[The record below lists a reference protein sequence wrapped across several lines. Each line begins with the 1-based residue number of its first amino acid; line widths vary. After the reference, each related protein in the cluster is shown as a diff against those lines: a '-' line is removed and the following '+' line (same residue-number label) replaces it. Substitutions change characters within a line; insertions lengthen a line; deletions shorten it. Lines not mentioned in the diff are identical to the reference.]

1 MIVRGTVRWVDE
13 RLGTNAPL
21 RHLLAKIYP
30 DHWSFYLGEFA
41 LYFFMTLVGTGV
53 WLTFAYDPSAQGAYP
68 AVLALT
74 DRAHPIGYVI
84 RQVHHWAAVCF
95 VAAILV
101 HLGRIF
107 FTGAFR
113 RPREINWMIGF
124 TMLALASF
132 TGFTGYS
139 LPNDLLSGTGL
150 RISESIALSLPL
162 IGRWAASVFNGG
174 DSYPGPQLFAHLYTL
189 HVYYLPVILGA
200 LIGLHLTIL
209 ILQKH
214 TQFERDPA
222 NVVGRRFWP
231 DYALRT
237 LAVFGATL
245 AGLALLATLVEIN
258 PVEAFGPY
266 QPWIAANGSV
276 PDWYTAFLE
285 GALRLGPATE
295 IHIFGHP
302 IPPVFWP
309 GVVLPAIAFVIL
321 FLWPFIEKR
330 LTRDDATHDV
340 LDAPTQVP
348 WRMAVGAAFIFEGLL
363 LTLAA
368 ADDQT
373 AYTLHLRLE
382 TLVWAYRI
390 LFLIGPLIVG
400 AIAFAIARERRSRIE
415 ESTRYPSEVTTL
427 VRNAEGGFDEEE
439 PQPA

>member
-1 MIVRGTVRWVDE
+1 MIVPRVVGWLDE
-13 RLGTNAPL
+13 RLGTNAGA
-21 RHLLAKIYP
+21 RYLLAKIYP
-30 DHWSFYLGEFA
+30 DHWSFYLGEIA
-41 LYFFMTLVGTGV
+41 LYFFLTLVATGI
-53 WLTFAYDPSAQGAYP
+53 WLTFAFDPSPQGAY
-68 AVLALT
+68 ASVLALT
-74 DRAHPIGYVI
+74 DRSHPIGFVI

-95 VAAILV
+95 IAAILV
-101 HLGRIF
+101 HLARIF

-113 RPREINWMIGF
+113 KPREINWMIGF
-124 TMLALASF
+124 SMFALASF

-139 LPNDLLSGTGL
+139 LPNDLLSGSGL

-174 DSYPGPQLFAHLYTL
+174 DAYPGQLLIAHLYTL
-189 HVYYLPVILGA
+189 HVYYLPVTLGA
-200 LIGLHLTIL
+200 LIALHLGLL
-209 ILQKH
+209 IYQKH

-222 NVVGRRFWP
+222 HVVGRRFWP

-245 AGLALLATLVEIN
+245 GALALLATLVEIN
-258 PVEAFGPY
+258 PVEAYGPY
-266 QPWIAANGSV
+266 LPWLAANGSV

-309 GVVLPAIAFVIL
+309 GVVLPGIAFLIL

-330 LTRDDATHDV
+330 LTGDDTAHDV

-348 WRMAVGAAFIFEGLL
+348 WRVAVGAAFIFEGVL

-373 AYTLHLRLE
+373 AATLHLRLE
-382 TLVWAYRI
+382 SLVWAYRI
-390 LFLIGPLIVG
+390 LFAIGPFIVG
-400 AIAFAIARERRSRIE
+400 WIAWRVAAERRERIV
-415 ESTRYPSEVTTL
+415 ESAEYPSEVTTL